1 MSAPQ
6 HELQHV
12 GTAAPEHC
20 DASLER
26 FRREIRYF
34 NYITTMRAYL
44 GEFEQL
50 LLLAVMHLD
59 DDAYGAR
66 IRQTIERR
74 TGRIVS
80 PGAVY
85 TALDRLERRKLVT
98 SWLGEPTAERGGKR
112 KRHYRLEPSGRVLLR
127 RSQEALG
134 RMARGLKPKL
144 EMS

>member
-1 MSAPQ
+1 
-6 HELQHV
+6 
-12 GTAAPEHC
+12 
-20 DASLER
+20 
-26 FRREIRYF
+26 
-34 NYITTMRAYL
+34 MRTYL

-50 LLLAVMHLD
+50 LLLALMHLN

-74 TGRIVS
+74 TGRTVS

-112 KRHYRLEPSGRVLLR
+112 KRHYRLEPSGRALLR